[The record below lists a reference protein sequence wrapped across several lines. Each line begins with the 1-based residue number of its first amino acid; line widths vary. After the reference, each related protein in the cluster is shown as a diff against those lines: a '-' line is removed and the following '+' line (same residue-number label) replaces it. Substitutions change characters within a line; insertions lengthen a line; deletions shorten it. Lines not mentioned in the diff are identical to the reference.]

1 VPGLARG
8 RWVRVGEV
16 GHEEGIMRIRP
27 LLAVIPLAVAMM
39 LPGAQ
44 AAQAVTVPPDC
55 DPGPDS
61 GVDLS
66 QFNIIIG
73 TNASETLTGTDGPDF
88 ICGRLGDDTI
98 FGLGGDDVI
107 LGDTAT
113 FFGNPNAPGGA
124 DVIDAGAGDDQVLA
138 GPGDDSVNGGSGD
151 DFLALAVGDDT
162 GQGGQ
167 GDDTIIGGFGTDTII
182 GGPGNDFLAGGQASD
197 LINGGPGDDFLDG
210 DLPPDENGNPT
221 PDPGPNSDRC
231 IGAAGFDVAALCEV
245 TNATEG

>member
-1 VPGLARG
+1 
-8 RWVRVGEV
+8 
-16 GHEEGIMRIRP
+16 MRLRP
-27 LLAVIPLAVAMM
+27 LLAVIPLAVAATIM
-39 LPGAQ
+39 LPGAL
-44 AAQAVTVPPDC
+44 AAQAVTVPADC

-61 GVDLS
+61 GIDLS

-88 ICGRLGDDTI
+88 ICGRLGDDAI
-98 FGLGGDDVI
+98 YGLGGDDVI

-124 DVIDAGAGDDQVLA
+124 DVIDAGAGNDQVLP
-138 GPGDDSVNGGSGD
+138 GPGDDSVNGGNGD
-151 DFLALAVGDDT
+151 DFLALAVGNDT

-167 GDDTIIGGFGTDTII
+167 GDDTIIGGFGTDTMI
-182 GGPGNDFLAGGQASD
+182 GGPGNDALAGGQDSD

-210 DLPPDENGNPT
+210 DLPPDEDGNPT
-221 PDPGPNSDRC
+221 PDPGPNTDRC
-231 IGAAGFDVAALCEV
+231 IGAEGFDIAVLCEV